1 LTTGHPIVIR
11 PMAGAEATACEEIL
25 RFLYPTGSGSNPARS
40 IPSSPV
46 QPTTTTSSS
55 RRQVCKAKKL
65 TPTKSSPTNTT
76 AASAPIPPPQST
88 AAAPSPTA
96 PTTPDRAAPGSG
108 SWDFSAPGADG
119 PRKPPARATK
129 PSSRNEPIDP
139 PPKKPRPKA
148 TRARKPL
155 RTTSAHR
162 ATRPHS
168 PPELHPYHRLDIG
181 HRQGIRMP
189 GL

>member
-1 LTTGHPIVIR
+1 MTTGHPIVIR

-40 IPSSPV
+40 TPSSPV

-108 SWDFSAPGADG
+108 SWDFSAPGGRWSSKTACARYKAFEPQRANRPSPEEAQAQSDQGEKTAADNKRP
-119 PRKPPARATK
+119 PRDKAALAT
-129 PSSRNEPIDP
+129 
-139 PPKKPRPKA
+139 
-148 TRARKPL
+148 
-155 RTTSAHR
+155 
-162 ATRPHS
+162 
-168 PPELHPYHRLDIG
+168 
-181 HRQGIRMP
+181 
-189 GL
+189 